1 MSMLWAKRGWASPG
15 SQFLRA
21 AEQLGATDAWD
32 FVDGVYVRSGRA
44 TPDSGLTVT
53 RASSGYAETAGGVL
67 VPFASGELRR
77 TDRGVLVE
85 GARTNGL
92 THSLTLQTGWAA
104 LLGATILSA
113 DTFTTTSTYGSGVE
127 PNQALIAA
135 AGTTVT
141 SSVWLSGSG
150 ACEITVK
157 DVSGSFGRSL
167 SALIT
172 LTSTPTRYS
181 LTRTLVDANAV
192 MEIRSVGTAST
203 ITVFKPQLEAGAFAS
218 SPIDTSGGTATRAAD
233 LIVANQTGPTYPITL
248 YAEID
253 GATPNGEPFPRF
265 LQWEAGTGARIELV
279 NADPTL
285 TTDRTYAYAGI
296 GGGINAAVV
305 SGLSGRKKVAA
316 KIESGAL
323 RLSAN
328 GGAVATGTATGTAPT
343 GDLYF
348 GNRTDGARS
357 AFDYLRRVAIFP
369 SAFTDA
375 QLQAITS

>member
-1 MSMLWAKRGWASPG
+1 MLWAKRGWASPG

-44 TPDSGLTVT
+44 TPDPGLTVT

-67 VPFASGELRR
+67 VSFASGELRR

-104 LLGATILSA
+104 LLGATISSA

>member
-1 MSMLWAKRGWASPG
+1 
-15 SQFLRA
+15 
-21 AEQLGATDAWD
+21 
-32 FVDGVYVRSGRA
+32 
-44 TPDSGLTVT
+44 
-53 RASSGYAETAGGVL
+53 
-67 VPFASGELRR
+67 
-77 TDRGVLVE
+77 
-85 GARTNGL
+85 
-92 THSLTLQTGWAA
+92 
-104 LLGATILSA
+104 
-113 DTFTTTSTYGSGVE
+113 
-127 PNQALIAA
+127 
-135 AGTTVT
+135 
-141 SSVWLSGSG
+141 
-150 ACEITVK
+150 
-157 DVSGSFGRSL
+157 
-167 SALIT
+167 
-172 LTSTPTRYS
+172 
-181 LTRTLVDANAV
+181 

>member
-1 MSMLWAKRGWASPG
+1 MLWAKRGWASPG

-44 TPDSGLTVT
+44 TPDPGLTVT

>member
-44 TPDSGLTVT
+44 TPDPGLTVT

-67 VPFASGELRR
+67 VSFASGELRR

-104 LLGATILSA
+104 LLGATISSA

>member
-1 MSMLWAKRGWASPG
+1 VSLLWAKRGWLTPG
-15 SQFLRA
+15 SQTLRA
-21 AEQLGATDAWD
+21 LDRFGASDVWD
-32 FVDGVYVRSGRA
+32 FVDNSYMRAGVVTTNA
-44 TPDSGLTVT
+44 GLTVT
-53 RASSGYAETAGGVL
+53 RASSGYAETSDGRLVSFGSGV
-67 VPFASGELRR
+67 LRR
-77 TDRGVLVE
+77 TDRGVLIE

-104 LLGATILSA
+104 FLGATISST
-113 DTFTTTSTYGSGVE
+113 DTFTTTSTFGSGVE
-127 PNQALIAA
+127 PNQPLIAA

-141 SSVWLSGSG
+141 SSAWLSGSG

-157 DVSGSFGRSL
+157 DASGSFGRTTTSV
-167 SALIT
+167 T
-172 LTSTPTRYS
+172 LTATPTRYS
-181 LTRTLVDANAV
+181 ITRTLVDANAV

-218 SPIDTSGGTATRAAD
+218 SPIDTLGGTATRAAD

-253 GATPNGEPFPRF
+253 GATPNGEPLPRF

-357 AFDYLRRVAIFP
+357 VFDYLRRVAIFP

>member
-1 MSMLWAKRGWASPG
+1 MLWAKRGWASPG